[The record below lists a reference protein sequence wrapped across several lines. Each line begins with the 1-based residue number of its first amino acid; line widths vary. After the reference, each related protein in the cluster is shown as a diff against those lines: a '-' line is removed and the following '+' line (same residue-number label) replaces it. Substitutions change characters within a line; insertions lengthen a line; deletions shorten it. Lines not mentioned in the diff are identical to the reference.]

1 MSYQLELKRQTS
13 KTVVTIHDLIYLRY
27 PKLFTKIDRKIYDKK
42 FRSACERAD
51 KIIAVSKQTKSDII
65 EFFNINEDKID
76 VVYQGCN
83 QVFKTKKVKMKFQTL
98 KINIACLTTIF
109 YTWVQ

>member
-1 MSYQLELKRQTS
+1 M
-13 KTVVTIHDLIYLRY
+13 VTIHDLIYLRY

-65 EFFNINEDKID
+65 EFFNINQDKIE
-76 VVYQGCN
+76 VYIKDAIRYLKQ
-83 QVFKTKKVKMKFQTL
+83 KKVKMKFQIL

-109 YTWVQ
+109 YT